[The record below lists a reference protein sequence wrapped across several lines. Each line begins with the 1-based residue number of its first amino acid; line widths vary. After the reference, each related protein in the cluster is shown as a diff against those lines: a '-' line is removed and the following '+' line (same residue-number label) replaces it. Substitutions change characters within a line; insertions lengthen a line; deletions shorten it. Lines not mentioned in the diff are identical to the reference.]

1 MCMLMQKEEKGACRG
16 GGRSPT
22 PPSPL
27 ETGLLFLRILLPRT
41 ARGLNGWD
49 RHSELHE
56 NWRLGRVSAEMGRT
70 D

>member
-22 PPSPL
+22 PPRPL

-56 NWRLGRVSAEMGRT
+56 N
-70 D
+70 